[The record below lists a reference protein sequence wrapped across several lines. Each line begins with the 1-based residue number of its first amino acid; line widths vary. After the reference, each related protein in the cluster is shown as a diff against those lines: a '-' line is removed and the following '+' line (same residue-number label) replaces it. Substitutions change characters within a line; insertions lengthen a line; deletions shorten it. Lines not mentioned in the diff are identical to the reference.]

1 MNAPSAV
8 IDEDEARRVE
18 ALKGAV
24 ISLQSCLQKIVE
36 NQKKVLQ
43 DNEEYQKKFYKL
55 CNDIGVDPFTQKK
68 GFLAGLLNTNLDSF
82 YKNLGMRVLTVCLNT
97 RYENGGLIKLSEV
110 KERLNQPSIVKK
122 MGKVHS
128 DDIR

>member
-43 DNEEYQKKFYKL
+43 EEVLQAVQRHRRGPLYAEEG
-55 CNDIGVDPFTQKK
+55 IPR
-68 GFLAGLLNTNLDSF
+68 GFAEHQFGLVLQESGNACAN
-82 YKNLGMRVLTVCLNT
+82 RV
-97 RYENGGLIKLSEV
+97 SEHAV
-110 KERLNQPSIVKK
+110 RERRTDQAVRGEGAPQPAQHCQED
-122 MGKVHS
+122 GQGAL
-128 DDIR
+128 